1 MVKPPA
7 FSKKKP
13 MTKIDNKIRSIFA
26 ANKAL
31 RVLYA
36 FPDGNIFSD
45 KGFALNHQ
53 RACKADL
60 MVVNREDL
68 VERTPK
74 KLAKAVSETKGKKGN
89 AITLQDQL
97 MALDLENPDGP
108 MYNVYKQ
115 LRDGLGIKTA
125 DNKMVTIVAA
135 LADEQKKLKT
145 KKPE

>member
-1 MVKPPA
+1 
-7 FSKKKP
+7 
-13 MTKIDNKIRSIFA
+13 MTKIDKKIRSIFA

-53 RACKADL
+53 RACKANIK
-60 MVVNREDL
+60 VVNREDL
-68 VERTPK
+68 LELSSAIK
-74 KLAKAVSETKGKKGN
+74 TKDKEVDTL
-89 AITLQDQL
+89 TLQHQL
-97 MALDLENPDGP
+97 LALDLAKPEGP